1 MPGQC
6 EQLNALVAGMLE
18 SREGAQSSIEGCSAA
33 SLLACLA
40 LDHQAIPDFASPLP
54 AYLALDATGILELIV
69 LHVGRCNGLYHQM
82 SGSC

>member
-1 MPGQC
+1 MPLLQGCWKVVKVHSGQ
-6 EQLNALVAGMLE
+6 
-18 SREGAQSSIEGCSAA
+18 SIEGCSAA

-40 LDHQAIPDFASPLP
+40 LGHCAIPDFASPMP

-69 LHVGRCNGLYHQM
+69 LRVGRCKCLYHQM